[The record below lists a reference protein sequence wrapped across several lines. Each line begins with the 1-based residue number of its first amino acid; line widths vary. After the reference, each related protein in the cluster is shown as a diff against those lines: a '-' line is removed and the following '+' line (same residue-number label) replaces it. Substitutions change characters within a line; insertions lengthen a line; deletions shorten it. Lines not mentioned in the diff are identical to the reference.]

1 MILSNSFASIS
12 ACSQSPAPRDTLM
25 ETVAWAGT
33 VWKHKGLTRS
43 NYEESEPEWSLAPN
57 SAVAFF

>member
-1 MILSNSFASIS
+1 VILSNSFAFIS
-12 ACSQSPAPRDTLM
+12 PCSQSPAPPDTLT

-43 NYEESEPEWSLAPN
+43 SDEESEPEWSLAPN